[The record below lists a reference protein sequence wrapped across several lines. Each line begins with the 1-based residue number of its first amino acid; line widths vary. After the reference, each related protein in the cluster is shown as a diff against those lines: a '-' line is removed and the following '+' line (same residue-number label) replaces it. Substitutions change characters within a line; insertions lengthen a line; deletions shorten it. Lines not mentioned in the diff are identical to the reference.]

1 MKEFSRIAI
10 FLTVLLGACPIMAQ
24 QADFDRANELL
35 TDSRYR
41 DALELYKELE
51 KEGHESGALWL
62 NMGISYSQLDS
73 LGMSKY
79 YFLRALEYPETKYR
93 AEEALDYVNN
103 RFSYQSAVLPQLPWN
118 RIMESIRH
126 SPGVTN
132 LAYLSLFFLYLGTLI
147 MIFSWFRKRRSK
159 VLTYG
164 KIVSYLLAFL
174 ILSLAAL
181 IHYQD
186 SRYGTGVV
194 ITRQGQVFQNPDE
207 SSAAVSTAHEGYLLR
222 VDYKESSEQE
232 EWLSIRLENG
242 MYGWIREHNV
252 KDF

>member
-79 YFLRALEYPETKYR
+79 YILRALEYPETKYR

-103 RFSYQSAVLPQLPWN
+103 RFSYKSAVLPQLPWN
-118 RIMESIRH
+118 RTMESLR
-126 SPGVTN
+126 PTPDVAN
-132 LAYLSLFFLYLGTLI
+132 LASASLFLLYLGTLM
-147 MIFSWFRKRRSK
+147 MILSWFRTRRSE
-159 VLTYG
+159 G
-164 KIVSYLLAFL
+164 
-174 ILSLAAL
+174 
-181 IHYQD
+181 
-186 SRYGTGVV
+186 
-194 ITRQGQVFQNPDE
+194 
-207 SSAAVSTAHEGYLLR
+207 SAY
-222 VDYKESSEQE
+222 D
-232 EWLSIRLENG
+232 
-242 MYGWIREHNV
+242 
-252 KDF
+252 